1 MYYRRKHR
9 MTVQHGADWQVVF
22 LKMVVLLPKVVCT
35 AKNAS
40 DSIVLFRPKEECIMS
55 RPP

>member
-1 MYYRRKHR
+1 MYYCRKQR
-9 MTVQHGADWQVVF
+9 MTVQHGVDWQDVF
-22 LKMVVLLPKVVCT
+22 LKVVVLLPKVVCT

-40 DSIVLFRPKEECIMS
+40 DSIVLFRSEEECIMS